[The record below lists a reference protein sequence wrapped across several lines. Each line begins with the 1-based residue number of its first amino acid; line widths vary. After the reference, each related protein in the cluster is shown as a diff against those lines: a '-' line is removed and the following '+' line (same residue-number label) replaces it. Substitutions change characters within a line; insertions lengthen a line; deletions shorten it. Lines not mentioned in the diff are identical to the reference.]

1 MSVESVDRLAYDGK
15 LLRMQYGSRK
25 RTTKHVE
32 LNGLSSWEKPAFGA
46 AHNTFF
52 NNPLR
57 IPKDSMLYGIRK
69 NSYLELEQFGL
80 LIPPGIIVSEVEEIA
95 GRKPLMS
102 TDASWDEAKPVGK
115 TWFVM
120 QLGYNKQHPM
130 DLTYF
135 IHRHVLEYAQ
145 QQLQAQSSEQL
156 ANLAASDVFA
166 NIPSWSNFGLEM
178 QSSKNISHRTKQATK
193 PFIPNPQSR
202 DIAGVKQQVRNR
214 LWDEGQLWFEWYAET
229 FETIPGSADP
239 FLLRPDVAEYVRA
252 NNVNANKHLR

>member
-1 MSVESVDRLAYDGK
+1 MSVESVDRRAYDGK

-25 RTTKHVE
+25 RTTKQVE
-32 LNGLSSWEKPAFGA
+32 LNGLSSWAKPIIGTE
-46 AHNTFF
+46 HNTFF
-52 NNPLR
+52 TNPLR

-80 LIPPGIIVSEVEEIA
+80 LVPPGVVVGEIEEIA
-95 GRKPLMS
+95 GRRPLMS
-102 TDASWDEAKPVGK
+102 TDVSWDRTKLVGK

-120 QLGYNKQHPM
+120 QLGYDRQHPM

-145 QQLQAQSSEQL
+145 QQLESQSSEQL
-156 ANLAASDVFA
+156 KDLAAADVFA

-178 QSSKNISHRTKQATK
+178 QSSRNIAHRTKQATK
-193 PFIPNPQSR
+193 PFIPNPNSR
-202 DIAGVKQQVRNR
+202 DITGVKQQVRNK
-214 LWDEGQLWFEWYAET
+214 LWDEGQLWFEWYVET
-229 FETIPGSADP
+229 FEIVPGSADP

-252 NNVNANKHLR
+252 NDVNANKHSK